1 MAIFLRNEKFSITE
15 LGDDTVQIITETSN
29 KQLMMPTLKCAKVL
43 TRETWRSSSEKN
55 SAMNFLRVWGPC
67 GMSVPGTELQYYG
80 NNLEASEE
88 QISAYICVFLYIF
101 IRCRNNYNKKYFL
114 NNYVSYL
121 FHKQTCYLNLY
132 LYPGTLQMWWCAG
145 NYNCFKSQNI
155 GLRGSIVAITQTFN
169 QIIINQ
175 INQIQIRR
183 TRERLEPAVKDDFL
197 WGGCCQREN
206 FHQRK
211 YK

>member
-1 MAIFLRNEKFSITE
+1 MQSYDRVVI
-15 LGDDTVQIITETSN
+15 

-114 NNYVSYL
+114 YNYVSYL
-121 FHKQTCYLNLY
+121 FRKQTCYLNSY

-145 NYNCFKSQNI
+145 NYKLFQITKYWFKRLNSSNI
-155 GLRGSIVAITQTFN
+155 IKPKPL
-169 QIIINQ
+169 
-175 INQIQIRR
+175 IRS
-183 TRERLEPAVKDDFL
+183 
-197 WGGCCQREN
+197 
-206 FHQRK
+206 
-211 YK
+211 